1 MSVARSPEHKR
12 QRLSDATFPT
22 AACLHPTGMH
32 SGIGLLDMLNF
43 KEHFAAIERGEQ
55 SKLQFKGPSS
65 KQEVG

>member
-1 MSVARSPEHKR
+1 
-12 QRLSDATFPT
+12 
-22 AACLHPTGMH
+22 MH